1 MCSSF
6 KKQCL
11 LRCMMPPLELL
22 VTEATEV
29 PIKVQAIALDFFL
42 LLPGPDGKT
51 MLMRIPHTLAM
62 T

>member
-22 VTEATEV
+22 VMEATEV
-29 PIKVQAIALDFFL
+29 PIKVQAIALDFFFIA
-42 LLPGPDGKT
+42 PRT
-51 MLMRIPHTLAM
+51 
-62 T
+62 